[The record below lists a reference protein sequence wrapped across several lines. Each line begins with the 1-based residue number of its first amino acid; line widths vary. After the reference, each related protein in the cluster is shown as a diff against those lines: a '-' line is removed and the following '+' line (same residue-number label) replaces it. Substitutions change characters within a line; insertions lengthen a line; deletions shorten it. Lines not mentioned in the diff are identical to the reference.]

1 MTESVPTLTTVA
13 YRSHLALTAATGGEL
28 SPIAFLAFG
37 TGTRAYSPDE
47 DAALQAEAVRL
58 PATATATGPE
68 VTASA
73 LLPGTAIAGLAITE
87 VGAFTESGVLVV
99 RKTIPPIELAS
110 YGEMDF
116 DIVFEY

>member
-1 MTESVPTLTTVA
+1 MTESAPILTTVA

-47 DAALQAEAVRL
+47 DAALQAEALRL
-58 PATATATGPE
+58 PASTSAAGPE

-73 LLPGTAIAGLAITE
+73 TLPGAAIAGLAITE
-87 VGAFTESGVLVV
+87 VGAFTASGVLVA
-99 RKTIPPIELAS
+99 RKTIAPIELES

-116 DIVFEY
+116 SIVFEY